1 MADQKRYAV
10 CHPAELILQDVRC
23 FAGEQ
28 RARVRPITL
37 LVGENGTGKTT
48 FLGCYRA
55 LHRMLSGTEQPDF
68 NDEPFAMGGFRDIAR
83 SRRGRPGRLEEFKLG
98 FTLERKGDE
107 RLMATFREKGSR
119 PVVASLSS
127 PGPRNLP
134 DLVPVGPLRTQPKR
148 TSFPAPSRG
157 KRHWDLLHE
166 DLVEFGHGAGLFSD
180 INVTCDGTQTG
191 DALQVRARAHG
202 GAYTNVADMGQGINQ
217 SLSILVDVMAANG
230 ASRPPGGRTFLL
242 QQPETHLHPRGQAQL
257 ASLFI
262 KAFKERDNRFLIET
276 HSDYIVDRTRISVR
290 QGLLDPDDVSILYF
304 EPTNRAVKIHSMYLD
319 ANGNLEGAPAG
330 YRAFF
335 LRETNTLLGFAD

>member
-1 MADQKRYAV
+1 MR
-10 CHPAELILQDVRC
+10 HPAELILQDVRC

-55 LHRMLSGTEQPDF
+55 LHGVLSGAEQPNF
-68 NDEPFAMGGFRDIAR
+68 NEEPFAMGAFRDIAR
-83 SRRGRPGRLEEFKLG
+83 SRRGHLDRFKEFKLG
-98 FTLERKGDE
+98 FTLEGEGDE
-107 RLMATFREKGSR
+107 RLIATFCERESR
-119 PVVASLSS
+119 LIVASLK
-127 PGPRNLP
+127 PLGFRNLP
-134 DLVPVGPLRTQPKR
+134 DLVPVAPLRTKPKR
-148 TSFPAPSRG
+148 THCPASRESCQ
-157 KRHWDLLHE
+157 WDLLHE

-180 INVTCDGTQTG
+180 IKVTCEGNQTA
-191 DALQVRARAHG
+191 DALEVRARARG
-202 GAYTNVADMGQGINQ
+202 GPYANIANIGQGICQ
-217 SLSILVDVMAANG
+217 SLSVLVDVLAANRS
-230 ASRPPGGRTFLL
+230 SRPRGGRTFLL
-242 QQPETHLHPRGQAQL
+242 QQPETYLHPRGQAQL

-290 QGLLDPDDVSILYF
+290 QGLLDPNDVSILYF

-330 YRAFF
+330 YREFF